1 MFKTDERQMIFKIDP
16 AKEKRMSFI
25 DRTRPATSIMVG
37 SGYYEVL
44 KNRVS

>member
-1 MFKTDERQMIFKIDP
+1 MFKTEEQQIFKIDP
-16 AKEKRMSFI
+16 AKEKRMSFV